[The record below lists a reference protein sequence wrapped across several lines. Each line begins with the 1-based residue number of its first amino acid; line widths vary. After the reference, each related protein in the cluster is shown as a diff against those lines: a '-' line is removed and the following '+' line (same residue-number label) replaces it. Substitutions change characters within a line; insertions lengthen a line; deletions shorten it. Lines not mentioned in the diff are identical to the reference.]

1 MQNLTKLKIPEGW
14 ALERADH
21 FGDQAYL
28 STPGPTRYVATI
40 DFALRGFR
48 SGMVVTGRL
57 YGDDLVKKTKR
68 KKFEGRGWAQALV
81 NHAADHLR
89 GLL

>member
-1 MQNLTKLKIPEGW
+1 MQDLTKLTIPEGW
-14 ALERADH
+14 MLERSDH
-21 FGDQAYL
+21 YGDQAYL
-28 STPGPTRYVATI
+28 STPGPTCYVATI
-40 DFALRGFR
+40 DFTNRGFR
-48 SGMVVTGRL
+48 LGMVVSGRL

-81 NHAADHLR
+81 DHAADHLR